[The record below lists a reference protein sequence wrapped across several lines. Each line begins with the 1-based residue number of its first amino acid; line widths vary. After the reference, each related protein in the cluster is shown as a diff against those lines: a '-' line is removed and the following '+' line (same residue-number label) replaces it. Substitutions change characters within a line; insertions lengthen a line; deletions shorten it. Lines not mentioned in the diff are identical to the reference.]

1 MAISNEQLFR
11 IIESLPETAKK
22 SAYDYLKYLV
32 FTHSRPD
39 WEEIMQM
46 EPDEIELSEEE
57 ERQLRENSG
66 FVSWEDAMNE
76 LKISTDMKP

>member
-1 MAISNEQLFR
+1 MAISNVQLFR

-76 LKISTDMKP
+76 LKISTDIKP

>member
-76 LKISTDMKP
+76 LKISTDIKP

>member
-57 ERQLRENSG
+57 KRQLRENSR

-76 LKISTDMKP
+76 LKISTDIKP